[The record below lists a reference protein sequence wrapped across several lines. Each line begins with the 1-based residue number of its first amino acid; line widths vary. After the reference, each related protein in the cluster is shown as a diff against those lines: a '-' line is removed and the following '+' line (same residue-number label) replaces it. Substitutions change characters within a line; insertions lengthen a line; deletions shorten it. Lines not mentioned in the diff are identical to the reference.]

1 MQHTRKRNKPPKAK
15 WIADK
20 DSALE
25 KLPERNIS
33 KKKTPINFYC
43 DEIGFPLD
51 HKHCLSRWCYQH
63 VLNLTGTL
71 DEYHFTKNPLID
83 HIALLNLD
91 REVNVKL
98 FEEGISSTG
107 SNIIVIGLM
116 GGWTTYKLDAITK
129 WLTNS
134 SRKSFW
140 NNEDCQIVLD
150 YSQEGFDEYFGSI
163 HNWVNEHSLHNRV
176 TVVSGSYNCKKVLTN
191 WEHMVSRQNN
201 FNIVWYGFFAEW
213 ISNRVESTP
222 EPVNYIA
229 GNKRL
234 MCLNRRPHP
243 HRMILAS
250 MLERESLI
258 DKIEISFPKNMS
270 EDGPYAT
277 AGHDN
282 VRLFWD
288 RCVDY
293 QNGFIDHLVEPFNSL
308 FKKLPLIADTSDFA
322 TNHATDFNVD
332 LYKNFPINIVTETLF
347 FTQNVFPSEKLWKPM
362 AQGQVFLVMGAKDFL
377 PSLRSM
383 GFKTFSPFINEEYD
397 TIVDHLERAE
407 VLVQEIKRLAELP
420 EKEFKNIIDNCR
432 EAIKHNQEL
441 ILNNSK
447 VKRLTSK
454 NITDCLESI

>member
-1 MQHTRKRNKPPKAK
+1 MQNTRKRNKPPKAK
-15 WIADK
+15 WIADRN
-20 DSALE
+20 SALE
-25 KLPERNIS
+25 KLPERNTS
-33 KKKTPINFYC
+33 KKQTPINFYC

-51 HKHCLSRWCYQH
+51 HKHCLSRWCYQY
-63 VLNLTGTL
+63 VLNLTGTV
-71 DEYHFTKNPLID
+71 DQHHFTKNPLID
-83 HIALLNLD
+83 HVALLSTN

-98 FEEGISSTG
+98 FEQGLSSTG
-107 SNIIVIGLM
+107 SNVVVIGLM
-116 GGWTTYKLDAITK
+116 GGWSSYKLDAITK
-129 WLTNS
+129 WFTHE

-213 ISNRVESTP
+213 ISNRVESKP
-222 EPVNYIA
+222 QPVNYIA

-243 HRMILAS
+243 HRMVLAS

-258 DKIEISFPKNMS
+258 DKIEISFPKHMS
-270 EDGPYAT
+270 EAGPYRT
-277 AGHDN
+277 AGHD
-282 VRLFWD
+282 
-288 RCVDY
+288 
-293 QNGFIDHLVEPFNSL
+293 
-308 FKKLPLIADTSDFA
+308 KKLPLIADTDDFA

-362 AQGQVFLVMGAKDFL
+362 AQGQLFLVMGAKDFL

-407 VLVQEIKRLAELP
+407 VLVREIKRIIELP
-420 EKEFKNIIDNCR
+420 EKEFKDILINCQ
-432 EAIKHNQEL
+432 EAIKHNQSL
-441 ILNNSK
+441 ILNNSE

-454 NITDCLESI
+454 NIIDCLESI